1 MEFNKLSSIIHHFN
15 TDNFKKKGGEYI
27 ISKYE
32 NIIIDKIKEKKQRN
46 KF

>member
-1 MEFNKLSSIIHHFN
+1 MEFNKLSSIINHFN

-32 NIIIDKIKEKKQRN
+32 NIIIDKIRKKN
-46 KF
+46 KK